1 MPVTHQWRHRWTFTA
16 HNLLLLFTLHTSLR
30 WVGQQNTRDTHTEA
44 CSKKGAYDVMEAQDF
59 RFAHIKPSVE
69 INPDFPC

>member
-1 MPVTHQWRHRWTFTA
+1 M
-16 HNLLLLFTLHTSLR
+16 
-30 WVGQQNTRDTHTEA
+30 VGQQNMRDTHTEA

-69 INPDFPC
+69 INHDFPC